1 MTAKERCEEQLSAYA
16 GLSDTEKEKLVQDFG
31 SIIDLLDHISQ
42 LKKKIH
48 ISDMKHWSEI
58 EQKQNKSEQYDLI
71 EKQAEAIYDLK
82 GMKPI
87 LNLLQKYGV
96 LTLKDIPYEKL
107 DEVLKDLTNIIE
119 EENT

>member
-42 LKKKIH
+42 LKKKIP
-48 ISDMKHWSEI
+48 ISDMKHWAEI
-58 EQKQNKSEQYDLI
+58 EQEQNKSEQYDLI
-71 EKQAEAIYDLK
+71 EKQAETIYDLK

-96 LTLKDIPYEKL
+96 LTLKDIPCEKL